1 MMAAWKAGRVVFRNP
16 LDLASL
22 DLAGA
27 DQRSPRHRAGEEDD
41 GEEEE
46 EEGLDHLRSLSPRAG
61 AAGAAFHV
69 GEGVEV
75 YSASA
80 GGFVEGIVV
89 ELVGGGEA
97 NVRYSVGGER
107 REKLVAAAAPPSEL
121 RRRAGHGWAAGGA
134 VIPLSLA
141 AIPWGFTH

>member
-61 AAGAAFHV
+61 AAGW
-69 GEGVEV
+69 
-75 YSASA
+75 
-80 GGFVEGIVV
+80 
-89 ELVGGGEA
+89 L
-97 NVRYSVGGER
+97 
-107 REKLVAAAAPPSEL
+107 AAPLAINATPF
-121 RRRAGHGWAAGGA
+121 AG
-134 VIPLSLA
+134 
-141 AIPWGFTH
+141 